1 MLLARS
7 SKILQHTGSRL
18 SKSSICRQVHI
29 EKRLE
34 ELGLILPTAP
44 APRANYNNVCHT
56 PPNILFVSGHLPIT
70 NEGELLT
77 GVVSGENPGGK
88 SIEDAKY
95 AARLTALNIL
105 ATLKRVLGDL
115 DNVEQVVK
123 IFGIVNSTNDFKHQ
137 HLVMDGC
144 SDLMMEVFGEKVGY
158 HARSAIGTN
167 TLPLDVSVEIE
178 AIVAIKK

>member
-1 MLLARS
+1 MLARS
-7 SKILQHTGSRL
+7 STFLQRSGSRFIGNKL
-18 SKSSICRQVHI
+18 SRSVHI

-34 ELGLILPTAP
+34 ELGLVLPKAP
-44 APRANYNNVCHT
+44 APRANYNNVCHA
-56 PPNILFVSGHLPIT
+56 PPNILYVSGHLPIT
-70 NEGELLT
+70 IEGEILT
-77 GVVSGENPGGK
+77 GVVSGEHPGGK
-88 SIEDAKY
+88 SIEEGKR
-95 AARLTALNIL
+95 AARLTGLNII

-123 IFGIVNSTNDFKHQ
+123 VFGIVNSTNEFKHQ

-178 AIVAIKK
+178 AIVSIKK